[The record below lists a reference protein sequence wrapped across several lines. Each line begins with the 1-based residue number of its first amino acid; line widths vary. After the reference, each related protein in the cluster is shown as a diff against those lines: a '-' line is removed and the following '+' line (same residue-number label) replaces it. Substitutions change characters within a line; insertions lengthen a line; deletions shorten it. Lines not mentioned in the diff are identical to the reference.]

1 MHRLLAV
8 TTGYLKYT
16 LMCMVGGAIL
26 FSLAGLEMTAPKAFL
41 VVMIV
46 AIGASLVVRADLNI
60 RRRSG
65 LAAKRYRENPDAD
78 EGWAEL
84 LSMSQGLTA
93 GLAAAYAPVALLS
106 HHSKTIKAPSN
117 IQSLLVSQWNLNRN
131 LRTQSNDKEVGGEAE
146 TRLVMRHLK
155 ARENDLLRIG
165 VYPLFVSKA
174 PSQEIIR
181 MMHSDKSARGWGN
194 VIVTH
199 HGSGAQEEYGSPRM
213 VSIVFV
219 STVAR
224 SWPTQLDTILK
235 DVLRIDRGDVL
246 EVTES

>member
-1 MHRLLAV
+1 MHRLFAV
-8 TTGYLKYT
+8 TSGYLKYT
-16 LMCMVGGAIL
+16 LICMVGGTIL
-26 FSLAGLEMTAPKAFL
+26 FSFAGLGMTAPKAFL

-46 AIGASLVVRADLNI
+46 AIGVSFVVRAELNI
-60 RRRSG
+60 RNRSR
-65 LAAKRYRENPDAD
+65 LAAQRYRENPD
-78 EGWAEL
+78 EGWAGL
-84 LSMSQGLTA
+84 LSISQGLTA
-93 GLAAAYAPVALLS
+93 GLAVAYAPVALLP
-106 HHSKTIKAPSN
+106 HHNKSIKAPSN
-117 IQSLLVSQWNLNRN
+117 IQTLLVSQWNFTRN
-131 LRTQSNDKEVGGEAE
+131 LKPQRNDKEVGGEAE
-146 TRLVMRHLK
+146 TRLVMRYLK

-165 VYPLFVSKA
+165 IYPLFISKA

-199 HGSGAQEEYGSPRM
+199 HGSGAQEEYGPPRM
-213 VSIVFV
+213 ISIVFA

-224 SWPTQLDTILK
+224 SWPTQLDTVLK